1 MAEVCISIGSN
12 IDKEKNIPAA
22 IAQLEKNFSTL
33 KLSSVYESKSAG
45 FDGNDFHNL
54 VVFFKSENS
63 PEEIIE
69 ILRNIEKSLGRVRK
83 ENKFSDRTIDLDIL
97 LYDDLTQKN
106 QNYSIPSEEITEY
119 AFVLLP
125 LAEIAGEKIHPEL
138 LVPISEIWEEFK
150 ALNKKQLENI
160 NKIQS

>member
-1 MAEVCISIGSN
+1 VAEVCISIGSN

-54 VVFFKSENS
+54 VVFFKSKNS
-63 PEEIIE
+63 PEKIIE

-83 ENKFSDRTIDLDIL
+83 KNKFCDRTIDLDIL

-106 QNYSIPSEEITEY
+106 ENYSIPSEEITKY

-138 LVPISEIWEEFK
+138 LVPINAIWEEFK
-150 ALNKKQLENI
+150 ALNKQQLKNI
-160 NKIQS
+160 NKIQL

>member
-12 IDKEKNIPAA
+12 IDKEKNISAA

-54 VVFFKSENS
+54 VVFFKSKNS
-63 PEEIIE
+63 PSEIIE
-69 ILRNIEKSLGRVRK
+69 ILRDIEKSLGRVRK
-83 ENKFSDRTIDLDIL
+83 GNKFCNRTIDLDIL
-97 LYDDLTQKN
+97 LYDDLTKKN
-106 QNYSIPSEEITEY
+106 EDYSIPSEEITKY

-138 LVPISEIWEEFK
+138 LIPINEIWEEFQ
-150 ALNKKQLENI
+150 ALNKQQLEDI
-160 NKIQS
+160 KKI